1 MYIAFRR
8 FRSTDC
14 RSFLN
19 LARLVNK
26 SLQTS
31 TTRGTLYELL
41 AKQILNAKLNMVD
54 LMCCGGAN
62 DQGLDI
68 FGKWDLEKFHDHTKP
83 VPAAQLKLIRLHER
97 LVTPILRATI
107 EYHATTETPTKRTPK
122 KSLHN
127 AANVLIQCKN
137 TKSQITAKT
146 IRELAGIYFYHTKTP
161 KDAKNTFMVLAAA
174 KNLSKQ
180 ARVQFD
186 TANFPLVYCRI
197 APLQIKDLDSDPYEL
212 DNWQGGVL
220 SEFYCNIF
228 ANQML
233 KALDVEQQVNQMIR
247 AEAATT

>member
-1 MYIAFRR
+1 
-8 FRSTDC
+8 
-14 RSFLN
+14 LN

-122 KSLHN
+122 KSLHK